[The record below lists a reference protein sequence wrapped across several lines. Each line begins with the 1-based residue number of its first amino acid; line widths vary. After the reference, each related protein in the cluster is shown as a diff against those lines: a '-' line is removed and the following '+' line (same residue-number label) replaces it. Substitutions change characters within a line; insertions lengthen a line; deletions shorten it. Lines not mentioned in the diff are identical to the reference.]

1 MTAPADREWNLI
13 TQAGLPAQDEANLV
27 NFDSLVYPYVP
38 HHISVH
44 IQSIKYTVAILHPT
58 REFNYLSGTYG
69 KSLTTQDEA
78 NLVHY
83 DSLVC
88 ELRIHIRKLLQY

>member
-1 MTAPADREWNLI
+1 MARADREWNLI

-27 NFDSLVYPYVP
+27 NFDSLVYPCSTL
-38 HHISVH
+38 HICPYPIHRIYGCNSASNKGV
-44 IQSIKYTVAILHPT
+44 
-58 REFNYLSGTYG
+58 EFNYSSGTYG